1 VGCGLSAIPI
11 GIDHGWITRA
21 QGRSRVSTTLRTFYN
36 GPQGTAALGTIGYK
50 GFFYHFLNMNTAT
63 RFGTDVELSSIDTAL
78 LFAGMLDAR
87 QYFDSVSDTTE
98 IAIRAMADSI
108 YQRCD
113 FNFMR
118 NFNTGIMMG
127 WKPSFGFFGYG
138 QWIGYN
144 EAMILYILALGS
156 PTHPPTGTT
165 VWTAWTTGYSF
176 QLATAGLLVVSDQVT
191 KLLVRRSLE
200 LYDSAVV
207 IPNLVSFTRIHNTG
221 AAFGLLDAADLPF
234 KTALLVLVSVGAL
247 VGLLIFAVSLPE
259 VHRLARVGVA
269 LVVGGADDNL
279 IDRLWLG
286 YVVDFMDVYWRG
298 WHFWAFNVADSA
310 ITIGMALIILDQ
322 MGVGRR
328 RVPGTV

>member
-1 VGCGLSAIPI
+1 V
-11 GIDHGWITRA
+11 
-21 QGRSRVSTTLRTFYN
+21 N
-36 GPQGTAALGTIGYK
+36 
-50 GFFYHFLNMNTAT
+50 
-63 RFGTDVELSSIDTAL
+63 
-78 LFAGMLDAR
+78 
-87 QYFDSVSDTTE
+87 
-98 IAIRAMADSI
+98 
-108 YQRCD
+108 
-113 FNFMR
+113 
-118 NFNTGIMMG
+118 
-127 WKPSFGFFGYG
+127 
-138 QWIGYN
+138 
-144 EAMILYILALGS
+144 
-156 PTHPPTGTT
+156 
-165 VWTAWTTGYSF
+165 TTGYSF

-269 LVVGGADDNL
+269 LVVGGAAGNL

-286 YVVDFMDVYWRG
+286 YVVDFMDVSWRG